1 MDDDA
6 VSSWRWSSSTSEPGV
21 HLDLLLVLL
30 LEGLQDNLLW
40 KKNAWTCQKTK
51 KKRKNKSICKAPFN
65 SVIYK
70 QQVIMN
76 FL

>member
-30 LEGLQDNLLW
+30 LEELQDTLW
-40 KKNAWTCQKTK
+40 KKNAWTCQKL
-51 KKRKNKSICKAPFN
+51 KRKEKIRASAKLL
-65 SVIYK
+65 ST
-70 QQVIMN
+70 
-76 FL
+76 L